1 MLEILSVC
9 NTLTLQQIFKNTKN
23 FSRKLEC
30 CFLVEST
37 KIESTLFPYKTALS
51 EVNVKTNRIGS
62 TKWSYCNDRSF
73 PIKYFNFSEK
83 ILFHFRNFPIKSWFD
98 APMSIFILFV
108 CSGTLFEGAFF
119 LWIPLTWL
127 TNFAFSFWIKLTWI
141 RELVNLARQKS
152 PKEFWFL
159 NTTVVFWLY
168 KYF

>member
-37 KIESTLFPYKTALS
+37 KIESTTFPYKTALS
-51 EVNVKTNRIGS
+51 KVNVKTNRIGS
-62 TKWSYCNDRSF
+62 TKWSCCNDHSF
-73 PIKYFNFSEK
+73 PFKYFNFSEK

-108 CSGTLFEGAFF
+108 CSGTLFEGAFS

-127 TNFAFSFWIKLTWI
+127 RNFAFSFWIKLTWI
-141 RELVNLARQKS
+141 RGIGEFCKAKKPKRILVS
-152 PKEFWFL
+152 
-159 NTTVVFWLY
+159 
-168 KYF
+168 